1 MHEETKSKREKVR
14 RYIRILIDEIAPR
27 IPLYIV
33 AFSPLLLGSL
43 LFMFGDAS
51 SLHVQIIA
59 GLSVL
64 VTASLVFYNKQAD
77 DQNKKRA
84 NPFDPKGFGTAF
96 DGQKRTIVPPDPKK
110 PNLFTTQIRF
120 VDHALIVSLWVFG
133 AIGVRFSGS
142 ALHLEIYFQ
151 TITALAV
158 MYVLLVAFRIDRLVR
173 RTAEEEELALDLMET
188 ALNWRTIYQ
197 RDIEDVVD
205 PWWKLNEKTEVE
217 KIVIKKWNETDS
229 DGRARDLK
237 EMGEEL
243 AKDNKELFRNIMK
256 GENKDNEDKIKKCAA
271 DLLAGR
277 IMIEVMEKINKDKS
291 VKELTTAYH
300 LSIVSINIIEAW
312 EWEKKKANPQGR
324 TSDIDERIVKLKE
337 FQIDFTKFM
346 NSKQQGNNPSEL
358 TAIGL
363 IGFSLVALM
372 HLGFPEGITGVGAF
386 SVHLFTL
393 FISTIVVFLF
403 FNILDLENDR
413 NRSLY
418 DIGSNYSEL
427 WKGITHCIYMSP
439 SKKWIFTVSV
449 VTAIVYVVLLWD
461 KLVSSVSFLH

>member
-14 RYIRILIDEIAPR
+14 RYIRILMYEIAPR

-33 AFSPLLLGSL
+33 AFSPILLGILLLI
-43 LFMFGDAS
+43 FGDAS
-51 SLHVQIIA
+51 DLYSQMVV

-64 VTASLVFYNKQAD
+64 VTASLVFYNYQAD
-77 DQNKKRA
+77 DKNKKRA
-84 NPFDPKGFGTAF
+84 DLFSEVGVFIVDQEK
-96 DGQKRTIVPPDPKK
+96 TIVSLASGK
-110 PNLFTTQIRF
+110 PNLFTTQIHF
-120 VDHALIVSLWVFG
+120 VDYALIVSLWVFG
-133 AIGVRFSGS
+133 AIGVLFSGS

-173 RTAEEEELALDLMET
+173 RTAEEEELALDLMQT
-188 ALNWRTIYQ
+188 AINCRTIYR
-197 RDIEDVVD
+197 RDIEDVVG
-205 PWWKLNEKTEVE
+205 PWRKLNEETMEEVE
-217 KIVIKKWNETDS
+217 KIVIEKWNETDS
-229 DGRARDLK
+229 DGRAKDLGMELK
-237 EMGEEL
+237 DMGDAL
-243 AKDNKELFRNIMK
+243 AEDNKELFCRFI
-256 GENKDNEDKIKKCAA
+256 ENEDKIKKCAT
-271 DLLAGR
+271 DLLAGK
-277 IMIEVMEKINKDKS
+277 IMTEVMKKINKDKS
-291 VKELTTAYH
+291 VEELTTAYR
-300 LSIVSINIIEAW
+300 LSIMSINIIEDW

-324 TSDIDERIVKLKE
+324 TSDTDERIVKLKE

-418 DIGSNYSEL
+418 DVGSNYSEL
-427 WKGITHCIYMSP
+427 WKGIIHCIYMSP
-439 SKKWIFTVSV
+439 RKKWISTVSV

-461 KLVSSVSFLH
+461 KLVSSFSFLH